1 MFIHYLTIAWRNL
14 LRHKAN
20 SVINITGLAIGI
32 AACLLIFRVVRFEL
46 GHDTFHKNYKQ
57 LYRVVKHDA
66 YPDGLVYEEGMPGP
80 VTAAMRV
87 DFPQISAISEVF
99 SSYGSQITIPSGTQA
114 PKKFTESSGVLFID
128 TSFFHMFTT
137 QWLSGNASVLAQ
149 PGKVVLDKEHA
160 ERYFGQWQEATGKTI
175 TMDNQIPLMVAGVI
189 ENQPLNT
196 DIPLSVLVSFST
208 LPPYGNRYNYTQ
220 RWQHSTSNHQI
231 FVLLPSAVTPASINK
246 QFTSFT
252 RKYYD
257 EEVAAKK
264 TFFLQ
269 PLKDLHFDTR
279 FGNMGDHTTSR
290 TTLLTLALIG
300 GFVVMM
306 AAINFINLCTAQAA
320 TRAKEIGVRKVLGG
334 RRQQIIFQVLSE
346 TAIVVSLALLL
357 ASGIAFVAKPS
368 LSLLSSVPAAVALFS
383 KDAFLFLLATGVAVT
398 LLAGLYPAF
407 ILSGFAPVEAL
418 KNKIYQ
424 KGGAR
429 ISLRRVLVVTQF
441 AISQVLIIGTII
453 AVKQMNYIRQAD
465 LGFNK
470 DAILLLDN
478 ITDSTSLPKVA
489 TLQQQLQQVS
499 GVKAVSFC
507 SDPPS
512 SSNDWSSNF
521 YFNHAA
527 KDESFDIFL
536 KIADTAY
543 FNTYGLQLIAGRSF
557 TASDT
562 TREVVVNEM
571 LCNKLGIREAKDIL
585 GKDIRLGGKWYP
597 ITGVVK
603 DFKASSLRE
612 EVRPIALFSRKEF
625 YGTIGV
631 KLSGAGLSTSLAAI
645 KEIWERTYP
654 DYVYNPS
661 FLDEKIANFYQQE
674 TQLAVLYKLFAGIA
688 IFISCLG
695 VYGLISFLAIQKTKE
710 VGIRKTLGASAASI
724 VVLFSKEFTLLV
736 VAAFV
741 IATPIGWWL
750 MSHWLQSFV
759 YRIPM
764 EITIFLL
771 AIAISLLIA
780 WITVSYKAIK
790 ASLANPVKSLQNN

>member
-20 SVINITGLAIGI
+20 AIINVTGLAIGI
-32 AACLLIFRVVRFEL
+32 AACLLIFRVVQFER
-46 GHDTFHKNYKQ
+46 GYDTFHTQYRQ
-57 LYRVVKHDA
+57 LYRVVKQDA

-99 SSYGSQITIPSGTQA
+99 NADGSQITVPAGAQIA
-114 PKKFTESSGVLFID
+114 KKFTEGSGVLFID
-128 TSFFHMFTT
+128 TSFFRMFTT
-137 QWLSGNASVLAQ
+137 SWLAGDASSLAQ
-149 PGKVVLDKEHA
+149 PGKVVLDKETA
-160 ERYFGQWQEATGKTI
+160 ERYFGTWQNASGKML
-175 TMDNQIPLMVAGVI
+175 TMDNRIPLMVAGVI
-189 ENQPLNT
+189 DNQPLNT
-196 DIPLSVLVSFST
+196 DIPLKVLVSFST
-208 LPPYGNRYNYTQ
+208 LPPYGSQYNYTQ

-231 FVLLPSAVTPASINK
+231 FVQLTSAVTPASVNK
-246 QFTSFT
+246 DFIRFT

-257 EEVAAKK
+257 EEIAAKK

-279 FGNMGDHTTSR
+279 FGNMGDHTTSH

-300 GFVVMM
+300 VFVVIM

-320 TRAKEIGVRKVLGG
+320 TRAREIGVRKVLGS
-334 RRQQIIFQVLSE
+334 RRQQIILQVLGE
-346 TAIVVSLALLL
+346 TAIVVSAALLL
-357 ASGIAFVAKPS
+357 ACGIGFLAKPS
-368 LSLLSSVPAAVALFS
+368 LSLLSSVPAEVALFS
-383 KDAFLFLLATGVAVT
+383 KDSFLFLLVTGLVVT
-398 LLAGLYPAF
+398 LFSGLYPAF

-418 KNKIYQ
+418 KSKINQ
-424 KGGAR
+424 KSGTR

-465 LGFNK
+465 LGYNK
-470 DAILLLDN
+470 EAILLLDN
-478 ITDSTSLPKVA
+478 ITDSTSLSKTA
-489 TLQQQLQQVS
+489 ALRQQLQQVA
-499 GVKAVSFC
+499 GVQAVSF
-507 SDPPS
+507 SADAPS

-527 KDESFDIFL
+527 KDEAFDIFI
-536 KIADTAY
+536 KVADTAY
-543 FNTYGLQLIAGRSF
+543 FHTYQLQMVAGRAY

-571 LCNKLGIREAKDIL
+571 LCNKLGIRQPEDIV

-612 EVRPIALFSRKEF
+612 EVRPTALFCRKEH
-625 YGTIGV
+625 YSTIGI
-631 KLSGAGLSTSLAAI
+631 KLSTAGISSALPAI
-645 KEIWERTYP
+645 KNIWESAYP

-661 FLDEKIANFYQQE
+661 FLDEKITRFYEQE

-710 VGIRKTLGASAASI
+710 VGIRKTLGASATSI
-724 VVLFSKEFTLLV
+724 VVLFSKEFTILV
-736 VAAFV
+736 LAAFA
-741 IATPIGWWL
+741 IAMPLGWWL
-750 MSHWLQSFV
+750 MHQWLQHFV
-759 YRIPM
+759 YRISL

-780 WITVSYKAIK
+780 WLSVSYKAIK